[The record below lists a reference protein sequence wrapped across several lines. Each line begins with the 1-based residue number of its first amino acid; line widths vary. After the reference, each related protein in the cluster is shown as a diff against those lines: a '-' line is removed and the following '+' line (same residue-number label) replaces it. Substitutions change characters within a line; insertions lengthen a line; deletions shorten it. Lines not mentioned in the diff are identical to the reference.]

1 MFIFKLIFP
10 DKKIL
15 KISPKLI
22 MIMFISFAVFHAS
35 SFGFSAKAAEQKFKY
50 WSTIMQEDSIGY
62 LNAANKALRGR
73 VITFEPGAVAKF
85 HLHKVPGIRY
95 VLEGTVTVK
104 WKDGTSNE
112 YEAGSTFFEGPIGNK
127 PARTHEV
134 SNDGQVVAKVWTVEL
149 IPESEKGKLRI
160 VIG

>member
-1 MFIFKLIFP
+1 MFVFNLIFP
-10 DKKIL
+10 DKNIL
-15 KISPKLI
+15 KITPKLI
-22 MIMFISFAVFHAS
+22 MIMLISFAVYYAS
-35 SFGFSAKAAEQKFKY
+35 NVGFSAKAAEQESKY
-50 WSTIMQEDSIGY
+50 WSTIMQEDSIGH

-104 WKDGTSNE
+104 WKDGTSNT
-112 YEAGSTFFEGPIGNK
+112 YKAGSTFFEGPVGNK

-134 SNDGQVVAKVWTVEL
+134 SNDGQVVAKVWTVEF
-149 IPESEKGKLRI
+149 IPEEDMKK
-160 VIG
+160 